1 MNQLNRRSFLA
12 LSAMAAS
19 LAACGGDDSD
29 GASSA
34 TTGDG
39 EGSTDTTAAGATSEL
54 EGTLNFLNF
63 PGWVGATTYE
73 KFTAM
78 HPGVTINEIPI
89 GGSDGVDYL
98 GKIQNRAGDYDLI
111 LVDGTTF
118 PKIDALDGFG
128 TFDGMV
134 PNLSLVDEP
143 FRGQP
148 FDPNDERWAATDYG
162 RTGIAYRRDLVPEA
176 PTSWAEFFA
185 AAPAHSGKVAVLD
198 YQRSVM
204 GSILRYL
211 ELPSST
217 VEQADLDAVR
227 AVLVDELKPY
237 LLAVSTE
244 VGRQLVTGEVAM
256 AFGDA
261 YDIYTAAQEN
271 PDIVWVDPSEGQVA
285 YIEGLAVLDG
295 PRNDIARAFIDF
307 HLSKEQYADFIN
319 TVNSAGV
326 QTTNDLI
333 LPELLSSP
341 MLNPSLEVAGRIEYH
356 QDLGEAEELWQQVWD
371 SFKSA

>member
-1 MNQLNRRSFLA
+1 MNPLNRRSFLA
-12 LSAMAAS
+12 LSAIAAS
-19 LAACGGDDSD
+19 LAACGGDDGD
-29 GASSA
+29 GASGA

-39 EGSTDTTAAGATSEL
+39 EGSTDTTAAGATSEP

-73 KFTAM
+73 KFTAK

-118 PKIDALDGFG
+118 PKIDALGGFG

-134 PNLSLVDEP
+134 PNLSLVDAP

-148 FDPNDERWAATDYG
+148 FDPDDSRWAATDYG

-204 GSILRYL
+204 GSILRFL

-227 AVLVDELKPY
+227 AVLIDDLKPH

-244 VGRQLVTGEVAM
+244 VGRQLVTGEIAM

-261 YDIYTAAQEN
+261 YDIYTAALEN

-333 LPELLSSP
+333 LPELLNSP
-341 MLNPSLEVAGRIEYH
+341 MLNPSLEVAGRIDYH